1 MASTTYLRAA
11 GLPRTQV
18 TINGETL
25 EVVKDFA
32 IFIDTH
38 RDQPHVGMFEDDIH
52 RGTCKPTLVHLITK
66 KGAGDELTYFLWRN
80 ENGEKLKLHEK
91 HKFIT
96 VDWWKGFLLDCMSE
110 TGKLPVNSEGYM
122 ATSHLRDAR
131 ANRYKLKSFRQI
143 VVHHQQQGGA
153 S

>member
-1 MASTTYLRAA
+1 MASTTYMRAA

-18 TINGETL
+18 SVGQFSG

-32 IFIDTH
+32 IFVDTH
-38 RDQPHVGMFEDDIH
+38 RDQPHVGTFEDDVH
-52 RGTCKPTLVHLITK
+52 RGTCKPTLVHLATVK
-66 KGAGDELTYFLWRN
+66 DNAGNPSYFLVRN
-80 ENGEKLKLHEK
+80 EDGKSLKLHEK

-96 VDWWKGFLLDCMSE
+96 VDWWKGFLLDFYGE
-110 TGKLPVNSEGYM
+110 HGKLPVNQEGFM

-131 ANRYKLKSFRQI
+131 AGRYKLKSFRQI
-143 VVHHQQQGGA
+143 VVHHQQQGG

>member
-1 MASTTYLRAA
+1 MASTTYLRAV

-18 TINGETL
+18 SVGQFSG

-52 RGTCKPTLVHLITK
+52 RGTCKPTLVHLATVK
-66 KGAGDELTYFLWRN
+66 DNAGNPAYYLIRN
-80 ENGEKLKLHEK
+80 EDGKSLKLHEK
-91 HKFIT
+91 HKFVT
-96 VDWWKGFLLDCMSE
+96 VEWWRGWLLDQVAE
-110 TGKLPVNSEGYM
+110 KGKLPINSEGFM

-131 ANRYKLKSFRQI
+131 AGRYMLKSFRQI
-143 VVHHQQQGGA
+143 VVHNQIKGGTR
-153 S
+153 